1 MRHETIIAGLVM
13 VVCLAPT
20 HTLRAQAPDPELAAA
35 IARMP
40 AVDNHSHVM
49 RATSPGEKP
58 DDEYDALPVDGLEPG
73 GSPMRMR
80 PDNPIYIGAWRALY
94 GYAFTDMDS
103 AHVATL
109 LAAKDRARRAHGDG
123 YPAWVLDRLNIRT
136 MFANRIAVGRGL
148 DRPRFEWVSYVDA
161 LMLPLSSDSSRRKD
175 SDTKF
180 FYASEAKL
188 LKRYLADAGL
198 TAPPPTI
205 SEYLSKVLAPT
216 LEKQKREGVVA
227 LKFEAA
233 YLRRLD
239 FKPAAADDAARIY
252 SHYINGGAPG
262 KAEYE
267 VLQNY
272 LFCEIAR
279 EAGRL
284 GLPLHFHT
292 GAGAG
297 VYFDLPGSNP
307 TQMEAVLDDPSL
319 RQTKFVMVHGGW
331 PYHKETAALFSKPNV
346 YADISAQAVV
356 LPPRELADMLHT
368 WLALYPEKVL
378 FGTDAF
384 MLSPTVGWEEGAWL
398 ANKTAREALAIAL
411 TGMIRAGEITK
422 PTALRYAR
430 MVLSENAERL
440 YGLKP

>member
-1 MRHETIIAGLVM
+1 MRLETIISAVVM
-13 VVCLAPT
+13 VACLARV
-20 HTLRAQAPDPELAAA
+20 HALHAQAPDPELAAA

-49 RATSPGEKP
+49 RAVAPGERP

-73 GSPMRMR
+73 DSPVRFR
-80 PDNPIYIGAWRALY
+80 PDNPAYIGAWRALY
-94 GYAFTDMDS
+94 GYTFADMDS

-109 LAAKDRARRAHGDG
+109 LAAKQKAMRAHGDG
-123 YPAWVLDRLNIRT
+123 YPAWVLDRLGIRT
-136 MFANRIAVGRGL
+136 MFANRVAMGRGL
-148 DRPRFEWVSYVDA
+148 GRPRFEWVSYVDA
-161 LMLPLSSDSSRRKD
+161 LMLPLSSDSARRKD
-175 SDTKF
+175 SDSKF
-180 FYASEAKL
+180 FYGSEAKL
-188 LKRYLADAGL
+188 LKRYLADLGM

-205 SEYLSKVLAPT
+205 SEYVARVITPT
-216 LEKQKREGVVA
+216 LERQKRDGVVA

-239 FKPAAADDAARIY
+239 LKPASADEAARIY
-252 SHYINGGAPG
+252 SRYVVSGAPG
-262 KAEYE
+262 RAEYE

-272 LFCEIAR
+272 LFTEIAR

-284 GLPLHFHT
+284 GLPIHLHT
-292 GAGAG
+292 GNGAG

-307 TQMEAVLDDPSL
+307 AQMEPVLDDPSL

-331 PYHKETAALFSKPNV
+331 PYYKETAALLGKPNV
-346 YADISAQAVV
+346 YADFSQQAVV
-356 LPPRELADMLHT
+356 LPPRQLADLIRT
-368 WLALYPEKVL
+368 WLEFYPEKVL

-384 MLSPTVGWEEGAWL
+384 QLTPAVGWEETAWL
-398 ANKTAREALAIAL
+398 ATKSSREALALAL
-411 TGMIRAGEITK
+411 TGMVRDGEISK

-430 MVLSENAERL
+430 MVLSGNADKL